1 MQTVLRSNEFSCP
14 SCVDKIE
21 KHLLK
26 QPGITGAKVHFN
38 TGRIVVDHD
47 GNPTTDAL
55 IAAVAEVGYTATAR
69 GQNRRSAA
77 SAS

>member
-21 KHLLK
+21 KHLVK
-26 QPGITGAKVHFN
+26 QPGVTDATVHFN

-47 GNPTTDAL
+47 GTPSTDSL
-55 IAAVAEVGYTATAR
+55 IAAVGEVGYTATVR
-69 GQNRRSAA
+69 GR
-77 SAS
+77 